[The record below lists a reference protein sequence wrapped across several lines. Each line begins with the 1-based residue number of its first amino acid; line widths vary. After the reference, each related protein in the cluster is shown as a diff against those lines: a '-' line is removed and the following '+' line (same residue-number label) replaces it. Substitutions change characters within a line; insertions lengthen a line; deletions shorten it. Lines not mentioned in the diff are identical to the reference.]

1 MITMR
6 FVYPFQQIVDLK
18 TNEKKQ
24 AESELSEAINNLNVV
39 ELEMNELKKNQWH
52 QKQGLHELASEGV
65 SIAHLLQK
73 QQYIDFLEDRI
84 QQSQKRM
91 SLAEQAVED
100 SRKTLTDRMVD
111 EKVWLQTKEKA
122 KVAFQTSMLQI
133 EQNQLDEMATM
144 RTFSR

>member
-1 MITMR
+1 MR

>member
-1 MITMR
+1 MR

-39 ELEMNELKKNQWH
+39 ELEMNELKKTQWH
-52 QKQGLHELASEGV
+52 QKQDLHELASEGV
-65 SIAHLLQK
+65 SVAHLLQK

-84 QQSQKRM
+84 QQSLKRM

-100 SRKTLTDRMVD
+100 TRKMLTDRMVD